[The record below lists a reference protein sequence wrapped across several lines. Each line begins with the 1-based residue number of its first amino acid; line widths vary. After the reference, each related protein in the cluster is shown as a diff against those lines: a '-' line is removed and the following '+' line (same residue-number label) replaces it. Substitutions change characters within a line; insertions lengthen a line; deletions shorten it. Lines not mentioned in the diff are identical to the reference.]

1 MSNVFDDWQDT
12 TLCLPASFCLADC
25 EGLTARKIT
34 FPSQS
39 VTVDAGK
46 VEKADSIGIA
56 ALILLIRK
64 AREQEIELQ
73 WVNISEHLRK
83 MLAVYELDNGAFL
96 SCRNN

>member
-1 MSNVFDDWQDT
+1 MSDVFNNWQGT

-25 EGLTARKIT
+25 EGLSSDKIM
-34 FPSQS
+34 FPASA
-39 VTVDAGK
+39 VTVDAGQVK
-46 VEKADSIGIA
+46 KADSIGVA

-64 AREQEIELQ
+64 AREQQIDLQ
-73 WVNISEHLRK
+73 WVNIGEHLRK

>member
-1 MSNVFDDWQDT
+1 MSKVFDHWQGS

-25 EGLTARKIT
+25 EGLSSRQIS
-34 FPSQS
+34 FPADS
-39 VTVDAGK
+39 VTIDAHR

-56 ALILLIRK
+56 ALVLLIRK

-73 WVNISEHLRK
+73 WVNIGEHLRK